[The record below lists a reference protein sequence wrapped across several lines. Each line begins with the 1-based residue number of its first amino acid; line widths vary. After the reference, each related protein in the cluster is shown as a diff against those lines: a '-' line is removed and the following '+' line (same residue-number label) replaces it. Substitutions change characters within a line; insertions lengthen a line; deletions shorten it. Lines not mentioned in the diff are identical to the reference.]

1 MPPLQNFLRLFKWL
15 NTRYAGHPFRLTLE
29 ISKLGFAVHIF
40 TEFFYTVTPAGGP
53 SMLPTFEIL
62 GDSLLTSKKYRRGR
76 GIEVGDLVT
85 FDSVVEP
92 GERVVKRVLGLEGDY
107 VMRDSPESSG
117 NQIIQVS
124 EAFSRQMLMV
134 SHVYQVPQGHCWLV
148 GDNLPYSRDS
158 RLFGPVPMALI
169 KGKIIAKVFP
179 WRERRWIINGVCPVE
194 GS

>member
-117 NQIIQVS
+117 NQIIQV
-124 EAFSRQMLMV
+124 
-134 SHVYQVPQGHCWLV
+134 PQGHCWLV